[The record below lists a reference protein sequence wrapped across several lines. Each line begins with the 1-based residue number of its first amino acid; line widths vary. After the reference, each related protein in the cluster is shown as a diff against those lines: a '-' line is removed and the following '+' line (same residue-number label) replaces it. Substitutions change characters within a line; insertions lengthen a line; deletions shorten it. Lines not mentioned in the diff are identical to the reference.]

1 MQISTKYDVG
11 DPVWTSI
18 YTESD
23 GLYHTF
29 KRTITYIKVTH
40 EIIYGF
46 AYGIECDEGN
56 CFTDFIK
63 AKDYTNERNDELKR
77 WENI

>member
-1 MQISTKYDVG
+1 MQITTKYNVG

-29 KRTITYIKVTH
+29 KRTITYIKVTY

-46 AYGIECDEGN
+46 TYGIECSEGN
-56 CFTDFIK
+56 CFDSLDE
-63 AKDYTNERNDELKR
+63 AKDHTDRGNDELKR

>member
-1 MQISTKYDVG
+1 MQINTLYDVG
-11 DPVWTSI
+11 DSVWTSI

-29 KRTITYIKVTH
+29 KRTIAYIKVVH

-46 AYGIECDEGN
+46 AYGIECVEGN
-56 CFTDFIK
+56 CFGSLNE
-63 AKDYTNERNDELKR
+63 AKDHTDRCNDELRR

>member
-1 MQISTKYDVG
+1 MQIRTKYDVG
-11 DPVWTSI
+11 DPIWTSI

-46 AYGIECDEGN
+46 VYGIECAEGN
-56 CFTDFIK
+56 CFDSLDEAKNHTD
-63 AKDYTNERNDELKR
+63 RCNDELR
-77 WENI
+77 RLENI

>member
-1 MQISTKYDVG
+1 MQITTKYDVG
-11 DPVWTSI
+11 DSVWTSI

-29 KRTITYIKVTH
+29 HRTITYIKITH
-40 EIIYGF
+40 ETIYGF
-46 AYGIECDEGN
+46 SYGIECVEEN
-56 CFTDFIK
+56 CFDTLNE
-63 AKDYTNERNDELKR
+63 AKDHTGKCNDELKR

>member
-1 MQISTKYDVG
+1 MQINTLYDVG
-11 DPVWTSI
+11 DSVWTSI

-40 EIIYGF
+40 EVIYGF
-46 AYGIECDEGN
+46 AYGIECDEGS
-56 CFTDFIK
+56 CFTDFSK
-63 AKDYTNERNDELKR
+63 AKDCTDERNYELKR
-77 WENI
+77 WENT

>member
-1 MQISTKYDVG
+1 MQINTLYDVG
-11 DPVWTSI
+11 DSVWTSI

-23 GLYHTF
+23 GFYHVF
-29 KRTITYIKVTH
+29 KRTITYIKVIH
-40 EIIYGF
+40 EIMYGF